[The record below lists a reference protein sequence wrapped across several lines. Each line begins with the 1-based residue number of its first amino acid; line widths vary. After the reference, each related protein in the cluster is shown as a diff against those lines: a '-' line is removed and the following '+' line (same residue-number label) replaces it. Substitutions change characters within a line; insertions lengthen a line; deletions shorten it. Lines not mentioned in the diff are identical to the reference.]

1 MHGLE
6 PHRFRNVITTA
17 LSCPLLFTHPERAA
31 LEARHSYDTKH
42 AGHLLRL
49 YSMSIEILRQQVVR
63 VRRPDAA
70 WLREVLGGRYSYDEL
85 MALVADLRAELAEAA
100 AASTLPAEPDAAAV
114 EALVVDLQRRALGD
128 ARFYPVEAR

>member
-1 MHGLE
+1 
-6 PHRFRNVITTA
+6 
-17 LSCPLLFTHPERAA
+17 LLFTHPERAA
-31 LEARHSYDTKH
+31 LEARHGCDTKH

-70 WLREVLGGRYSYDEL
+70 WLREVLGGRYNYDEL